1 MSDSKKL
8 SVGKELT
15 DDELMEMTGGHR
27 FRKMH
32 CKHFSFKPE
41 IPTAKYGIQPDLVV
55 KYGVAPDLIVK
66 YGVQPLYGVQPE
78 ARTLYGIEPY

>member
-27 FRKMH
+27 FCKMN

-41 IPTAKYGIQPDLVV
+41 TPTTKYGIQPEVIA
-55 KYGVAPDLIVK
+55 KYGIEPEAR
-66 YGVQPLYGVQPE
+66 PLYGIAPDQP
-78 ARTLYGIEPY
+78 RTLYGIDPY